1 MANMK
6 KLLVLLAFVPS
17 LALAQQPTALPL
29 PPAPPTINQVL
40 TMEEQTIAKA
50 LADAASAHNL
60 AAGLAAKVD
69 ELEKSVAALTAER
82 DALKAKAK

>member
-1 MANMK
+1 MRILATFIF
-6 KLLVLLAFVPS
+6 LLAAS
-17 LALAQQPTALPL
+17 LARAQQSPAPSSPPALP
-29 PPAPPTINQVL
+29 TVNQVL

-82 DALKAKAK
+82 DELKAKAK